1 MDIIV
6 NNKPALFSKAD
17 LPMLISGQDKSGASF
32 YTICLA
38 ANLYKAKKKIIF
50 FCAYPMG
57 IEEFM
62 KQAGDGDG
70 IEYVTAKNAIAA
82 KTAIIVKPGDEE
94 LFAWVLQNTHDVT
107 NRVIIIKNFEVHSSA
122 VQKTVFRDNFV
133 ISGDI
138 DKSSEA
144 GVLREKDFAT
154 SIFFSKPSWLDSKDW
169 EQPEKYQAIIKGKNF
184 SGTTTLQ

>member
-1 MDIIV
+1 MDIII
-6 NNKPALFSKAD
+6 NKKPALFAKSD

-57 IEEFM
+57 VEEFM
-62 KQAGDGDG
+62 KQTADGDG
-70 IEYVTAKNAIAA
+70 IEYVTAKTAIAG

-94 LFAWVLQNTHDVT
+94 LFAWVLQNTPDVT
-107 NRVIIIKNFEVHSSA
+107 NRIIIIKNFEVHSSA

-138 DKSSEA
+138 DKSPEA
-144 GVLREKDFAT
+144 GVLREKDFA
-154 SIFFSKPSWLDSKDW
+154 SNIFFSKPSWLDSKDW
-169 EQPEKYQAIIKGKNF
+169 QQPEKYQAVIKGKNY
-184 SGTTTLQ
+184 SGTTALQ